1 MLFVLT
7 HRKQRHFWGAQEPEH
22 AICFSA
28 GFLTFFVILAFLI
41 LFILASS
48 PAGAE
53 FIKANITASIQ
64 QEYPASDVARG
75 WINISLKNEP
85 LDSQLSTSFNYS
97 ITLSSILQEN
107 NLLSKLTCK
116 SSLCN
121 STFLKIQLEP
131 AGFIVPSAYGNNTLI
146 LYLNNIEIAR
156 QNITIVLIP
165 RISSISPSIV
175 PAAVPVDFVVYASP
189 VSNSTIAE
197 YEWNFGDGSA
207 AEKTGANTASHA
219 YSAVEEYTLKVSVKD
234 SQGRRASRE
243 FAISVVSP
251 ASFANSSINV
261 KKAYMQNAS
270 SQIMLLPE
278 WQRGFISS
286 QLNMQGIDS
295 QLSAL
300 QESYNSAIT
309 AQEYASIMGNL
320 TALDVPRRIVQSSIT
335 SNDIRFSVIPASI
348 DMSKLK
354 NAGAGSY
361 NANNSAEYKDAI
373 ASWFA
378 LNADASFSLKTIVA
392 ELDNNDILNVATGIK
407 LKIKPKQQLEN
418 VYLVVEKN
426 PSELKFKDIEAR
438 DINASAAVFAQ
449 LPASAE
455 KEIELIVKGAY
466 GIDDIFSLVYL
477 SPKLSELGLDIQVEP
492 CNFNSAC
499 EKELGE
505 TWKNCRKDCKPVGL
519 TILYIILIVA
529 GAFVAYIILQEWYK
543 KYYESSLFK
552 NKNDLYNLLSFIDN
566 AKKQGINEGEI
577 AQKLKEM
584 RWSGEQVSYAIKK
597 YRGERTGMWE
607 IPLFRGRERA
617 LVKREISKR
626 PGIIMPPAPPQ
637 PGFAMNR

>member
-1 MLFVLT
+1 MDIRITEIVINKKMGKKEARFALFISLLFAVM
-7 HRKQRHFWGAQEPEH
+7 
-22 AICFSA
+22 
-28 GFLTFFVILAFLI
+28 LAF
-41 LFILASS
+41 SS
-48 PAGAE
+48 FPAGAE

-64 QEYPASDVARG
+64 QEYPASDVVRG

-85 LDSQLSTSFNYS
+85 LESQLSTSFNYS

-131 AGFIVPSAYGNNTLI
+131 AGLQLPSDYGNYTLRI
-146 LYLNNIEIAR
+146 MLGSAEIIS

-165 RISSISPSIV
+165 RINSISPSIV
-175 PAAVPVDFVVYASP
+175 PAAVPADFVAYASP
-189 VSNSTIAE
+189 VKNSTIVE
-197 YEWNFGDGSA
+197 YEWSFGDGSA
-207 AEKTGANTASHA
+207 AEKAGTNTASHA
-219 YSAVEEYTLKVSVKD
+219 YSAVGEYALKVSVKD

-251 ASFANSSINV
+251 ASFANSSIKD

-278 WQRGFISS
+278 WQREFVSS

-300 QESYNSAIT
+300 QESYNSATT
-309 AQEYASIMGNL
+309 AQEYADIMGNL
-320 TALDVPRRIVQSSIT
+320 TALDVPKSIIQSSTTVI
-335 SNDIRFSVIPASI
+335 DIRFSVIPASI

-378 LNADASFSLKTIVA
+378 LNADASFSLKTILA
-392 ELDNNDILNVATGIK
+392 ELDNNDILDVATGIK

-418 VYLVVEKN
+418 VYLVVEKK
-426 PSELKFKDIEAR
+426 PSEIKFKNIEVK

-455 KEIELIVKGAY
+455 KEIEFIVKGAY

-477 SPKLSELGLDIQVEP
+477 SPKLSELGLDIQIEP

-543 KYYESSLFK
+543 KHYESSLFK

-577 AQKLKEM
+577 ARKLREM
-584 RWSGEQVSYAIKK
+584 RWSGEQVGYALRK
-597 YRGERTGMWE
+597 YKGERTGMWE

-617 LVKREISKR
+617 LVKREILKR
-626 PGIIMPPAPPQ
+626 PGITLPPAPPG
-637 PGFAMNR
+637 PGFAPNR